1 MLPVRDIA
9 PGMPWVPRLYP
20 SLQWS
25 LYASVYILLDKRP
38 RWVVSCFRFFS
49 RTGQQAKE
57 STGLAGND
65 SPGRFGRGTHT
76 QCTAMSKRSRVRCKG
91 TAMADSP
98 SQKCR
103 MHSGKGSIGVA
114 NPMFKSGRYSKYLPS
129 ELDTIYREALANPE
143 LIEMGDHI
151 ALLESRMQQL
161 LAGTA
166 EGNPQPKW
174 SQIRDLFAE
183 LSTALLSGDAEKVN
197 PALEQ
202 MQGLVDAGMKWDTTW
217 NQIGDLMEQL
227 RKLTDTEVKR
237 KKELNQMIPVERV
250 VIMMA
255 AVATAVKR
263 NVKDPD
269 QVAAVYREL
278 DMLHSSDRVP
288 GNLGMVRVPPTD
300 LRTPHQRSKARKKGN
315 HNTPLPIIEI
325 TTGTSGT

>member
-1 MLPVRDIA
+1 M
-9 PGMPWVPRLYP
+9 
-20 SLQWS
+20 
-25 LYASVYILLDKRP
+25 
-38 RWVVSCFRFFS
+38 
-49 RTGQQAKE
+49 
-57 STGLAGND
+57 AGND

-76 QCTAMSKRSRVRCKG
+76 QCTAMSKRSGVQCKG
-91 TAMADSP
+91 TAIADSP

-103 MHSGKGSIGVA
+103 MHGGRPKVGAA
-114 NPMFKSGRYSKYLPS
+114 NAAFGPGRYSKYLPS
-129 ELDTIYREALANPE
+129 QLDTIYREALANPE

-166 EGNPQPKW
+166 EGSPQPKW
-174 SQIRDLFAE
+174 SQIRDLFAD
-183 LSTALLSGDAEKVN
+183 LATAVLTGESDKVN

-202 MQGLVDAGMKWDTTW
+202 MQALVDAGMKWDTTW

-227 RKLTDTEVKR
+227 RKMTDTEVKR

-250 VIMMA
+250 IIMMA

-278 DMLHSSDRVP
+278 EMLHSSDRVP
-288 GNLGMVRVPPTD
+288 GNPGLVRVPPTD
-300 LRTPHQRSKARKKGN
+300 MRTPNERSKARKRA
-315 HNTPLPIIEI
+315 TPTAPLPIIEVA
-325 TTGTSGT
+325 SGV